1 MFLYIIV
8 IVIITDTEDHMSRQR
23 EAVLAAV
30 RGSRLHPD
38 AETVFRCVRES
49 MPDISL
55 GTVYRNLGR
64 LADEGL
70 IRRVPVP
77 FGADRFDG
85 TLTVHGHI
93 ICSRCGAVCD
103 IPDALLPIDVT
114 LFPIVTEFKLL
125 QPSNMKSPIVVTPS
139 SIMTEV
145 KPVHPRN
152 TPSPKEVALLAIV
165 AVEGTDLKSCPSA
178 APVESMEWDGN
189 ITPDNARK
197 LRNIGASIFV
207 AGTSAI
213 FKGDV
218 REYRRNIESFRQSLI

>member
-8 IVIITDTEDHMSRQR
+8 IVIITDTEDCMSRQR

-30 RGSRLHPD
+30 RGRRLHPD

-103 IPDALLPIDVT
+103 IPEDITRELAQRLGDGVT
-114 LFPIVTEFKLL
+114 
-125 QPSNMKSPIVVTPS
+125 
-139 SIMTEV
+139 SIELTASRICPEC
-145 KPVHPRN
+145 
-152 TPSPKEVALLAIV
+152 KENKIL
-165 AVEGTDLKSCPSA
+165 
-178 APVESMEWDGN
+178 
-189 ITPDNARK
+189 
-197 LRNIGASIFV
+197 
-207 AGTSAI
+207 
-213 FKGDV
+213 
-218 REYRRNIESFRQSLI
+218 